1 LRTRAKPPAEG
12 RDEKDSHVSVATGTI
27 VFDPEAQT
35 RWDPTIV
42 DGLTS
47 LLDKPAVAAQPGAS
61 GQWQMLQPAGPPPA
75 PPEGQE
81 SVSASN
87 DLLWIGAL
95 RHPRSSSLTRSGGLC
110 PVDSPAELTPT
121 TFRST
126 QRLSTGKS
134 SVSKGKLSSIGQAH
148 SWPTHAGSNRNRT
161 PVSLSFD
168 PEALDGPRAWRN
180 GAGTNPVRCD
190 SAGRTVGQAVL
201 SKNPRL
207 PLPPGS
213 RGSPAL
219 RSTQRLSTGVSS
231 RQAITAPGGR
241 EPTANDNG
249 SQRS

>member
-1 LRTRAKPPAEG
+1 
-12 RDEKDSHVSVATGTI
+12 VSVATGTI

-148 SWPTHAGSNRNRT
+148 SRPPHAGSNGNRT
-161 PVSLSFD
+161 PVSL
-168 PEALDGPRAWRN
+168 PRAWRN
-180 GAGTNPVRCD
+180 GAGTNPVRCA
-190 SAGRTVGQAVL
+190 SADQAVGQAVL
-201 SKNPRL
+201 SKDPRL
-207 PLPPGS
+207 PLPPGR
-213 RGSPAL
+213 RGSAAL
-219 RSTQRLSTGVSS
+219 VSS

-241 EPTANDNG
+241 EHIEHER
-249 SQRS
+249 RS

>member
-1 LRTRAKPPAEG
+1 
-12 RDEKDSHVSVATGTI
+12 VSVATGTI
-27 VFDPEAQT
+27 VFDPEALFEPEPQSRRQT

-95 RHPRSSSLTRSGGLC
+95 RHPRSSSLPRSGGLC
-110 PVDSPAELTPT
+110 PVDSPAGTVQEGPRLSPQRGIVPPSTQRALGSLMQGVTRTERPCPS
-121 TFRST
+121 RST
-126 QRLSTGKS
+126 QRLSTGHGLGAMARAQTP
-134 SVSKGKLSSIGQAH
+134 SVAIVLVEQSGKPFCPRTLACLSLR
-148 SWPTHAGSNRNRT
+148 AG
-161 PVSLSFD
+161 
-168 PEALDGPRAWRN
+168 EG
-180 GAGTNPVRCD
+180 
-190 SAGRTVGQAVL
+190 
-201 SKNPRL
+201 RL
-207 PLPPGS
+207 PL
-213 RGSPAL
+213 
-219 RSTQRLSTGVSS
+219 VSS

-241 EPTANDNG
+241 EPTANENG